1 MMRTAR
7 LFILP
12 VALVLLASAAL
23 GQEEA
28 APAEAP
34 PPAPLA
40 SLDQVQV
47 QVWIT
52 ETTENGLRELGT
64 NLQYTRV
71 VRGVEQNGTVEEVRT
86 SVFNPSNPQFNV
98 TMPVPDDRYFTTL
111 RDDPANP
118 FAGETDQYGGGVI
131 ANVISPGYGQIDAAF
146 RGVEQKADVDLISK
160 PEILV
165 VDNGEAQ
172 IHAGGQVPYQ
182 NIAYNDKGVG
192 QLKVTWQ
199 DIGVNLNL
207 QPQILPNDTIK
218 LNITELNVS
227 DVVRFD
233 TIRGIDLPV
242 FANRSQTGEVLVENG
257 QTLVIGGLSSRV
269 IRKTERRV
277 PILGRIPLLGMAFR
291 GRTSEAVNSHL
302 LIFVSTTIVNLRE
315 LSPEAERALTF
326 WQDRRWENSERIS
339 KEIAF
344 MQQEP

>member
-1 MMRTAR
+1 MRITSA
-7 LFILP
+7 LILLLAA
-12 VALVLLASAAL
+12 VALAPPAF
-23 GQEEA
+23 GQDP

-34 PPAPLA
+34 PAPAPLTPV
-40 SLDQVQV
+40 DQVQV

-52 ETTENGLRELGT
+52 ETSENGLRELGT

-71 VRGVEQNGTVEEVRT
+71 VRGIEQNGTVQEAST
-86 SVFNPSNPQFNV
+86 TVFNPLNPQFSV
-98 TMPVPDDRYFTTL
+98 TMPTPESPYFTAL
-111 RDDPANP
+111 RDAPGNP
-118 FAGETDQYGGGVI
+118 FAGREDQYGGGVI
-131 ANVISPGYGQIDAAF
+131 ANVISSNHGQIDAVF

-165 VDNGEAQ
+165 VNNGTAQ
-172 IHAGGQVPYQ
+172 IHAGGQVPFQ

-218 LNITELNVS
+218 LLITELNVS

-242 FANRSQTGEVLVENG
+242 FANRSQTGEVLVPNG
-257 QTLVIGGLSSRV
+257 QTLVIGGLSSRT
-269 IRKTERRV
+269 IQKSERRV
-277 PILGRIPLLGMAFR
+277 PIVGRIPLLGMAFR
-291 GRTSEAVNSHL
+291 GRTSEAKNTHL
-302 LIFVSTTIVNLRE
+302 LIFVAPTAVNLRDM
-315 LSPEAERALTF
+315 STEAERALSF

-339 KEIAF
+339 REIAI
-344 MQQEP
+344 MGQE

>member
-1 MMRTAR
+1 MMRIAKI
-7 LFILP
+7 FILP
-12 VALVLLASAAL
+12 IALILLAPAAL
-23 GQEEA
+23 GQEA

-40 SLDQVQV
+40 PLDQVQI

-64 NLQYTRV
+64 NLQYTRI
-71 VRGVEQNGTVEEVRT
+71 VRGVDQGGTVEEVRT
-86 SVFNPSNPQFNV
+86 SVFNPLNPQFNV
-98 TMPVPDDRYFTTL
+98 TMPVPDATYFTSL
-111 RDDPANP
+111 RNDPANP
-118 FAGETDQYGGGVI
+118 FAGLPDQYGGGVI

-146 RGVEQKADVDLISK
+146 RGVEQKSDVDLISK

-165 VDNGEAQ
+165 VDNGQAQ
-172 IHAGGQVPYQ
+172 IHAGGQVPFQ
-182 NIAYNDKGVG
+182 NITYSDKGVG
-192 QLKVTWQ
+192 QLQVTWQ
-199 DIGVNLNL
+199 NIGVNMNL

-242 FANRSQTGEVLVENG
+242 FANRSQTGEVLVPNG

-302 LIFVSTTIVNLRE
+302 LIFVSPTIINLRE
-315 LSPEAERALTF
+315 MSPEAERALTF

-344 MQQEP
+344 MQQGP

>member
-1 MMRTAR
+1 MMRTAKV
-7 LFILP
+7 FILP
-12 VALVLLASAAL
+12 IALILLAPAAL

-34 PPAPLA
+34 PPAPLVP
-40 SLDQVQV
+40 LDQVQI

-52 ETTENGLRELGT
+52 ETTEDGLRELGT

-71 VRGVEQNGTVEEVRT
+71 VRGVEQNGTVEEIRT
-86 SVFNPSNPQFNV
+86 NVFNPQNPQFNV
-98 TMPVPDDRYFTTL
+98 TMPVPDSTYFTSL
-111 RDDPANP
+111 RNDPTNP
-118 FAGETDQYGGGVI
+118 FAGLPDQYGGGVI

-146 RGVEQKADVDLISK
+146 RGVEQKSDVDLISK

-165 VDNGEAQ
+165 VDNGQAQ
-172 IHAGGQVPYQ
+172 IHAGGQVPFQ

-199 DIGVNLNL
+199 NIGVNMNL

-242 FANRSQTGEVLVENG
+242 FANRSQTGEVLVPNG

-291 GRTSEAVNSHL
+291 GRTSEAANSHL
-302 LIFVSTTIVNLRE
+302 LIFVSPTIINLRE
-315 LSPEAERALTF
+315 MSPEAERALTF

-339 KEIAF
+339 KEIAV
-344 MQQEP
+344 MQQGP